1 MTIFSFAA
9 AISAALT
16 AAAIDA
22 RTGIIPDLLTRA
34 AAGAVFAIA
43 VVAGTLPAAASGAA
57 AVAGSLLVLFTIT
70 RGRGLGFGDV
80 KLGIVIGG
88 GCGAVAGLV
97 ALGSAFVLGAVYATP
112 LLLSGRARRRDAIPF
127 APFLAAGTI
136 VAAMTT
142 WLAA

>member
-1 MTIFSFAA
+1 MTSASFAA
-9 AISAALT
+9 AIATALA

-22 RTGIIPDLLTRA
+22 RTGIIPNLLTRT

-43 VVAGTLPAAASGAA
+43 LIAGTLADAAHGAA
-57 AVAGSLLVLFTIT
+57 AVAGSLLVLFMAT

-80 KLGIVIGG
+80 KLGVVIGG

-97 ALGSAFVLGAVYATP
+97 AVGSAFVLGAAYATP
-112 LLLSGRARRRDAIPF
+112 LLVTGRARRNDAIPF

-136 VAAMTT
+136 VAAAVR
-142 WLAA
+142 WIA